1 MNRIMGDMELA
12 RTLAEGFLA
21 DMPVQIEK
29 LKAAIGTG
37 DSSLAGKQAHR
48 IKGAALTMGG
58 IAFQKIAY
66 SMELAGK
73 GGNLK
78 SLGAQ
83 MSQLEEEFEN
93 LKESIR
99 KTWSTQENP
108 GRKGGKNERN

>member
-1 MNRIMGDMELA
+1 
-12 RTLAEGFLA
+12 
-21 DMPVQIEK
+21 MPVQIQQ

-58 IAFQKIAY
+58 LAFQQIAY

-73 GGNLK
+73 AGNLK
-78 SLGAQ
+78 TLGAQ

-93 LKESIR
+93 LKEFLQ
-99 KTWSTQENP
+99 KAWSTQENP
-108 GRKGGKNERN
+108 ERKRGKNESN